1 MEETLSYT
9 TIFNEKIV
17 SVFKK
22 IELRYK
28 ITFLSTFLWGFWAHG
43 MMFFN
48 KYSLFDDSCS
58 VFNHLGTTYTSG
70 RWMLGVFRELENL
83 LYEGYYYSL
92 PLFYGVMSIL
102 TIVIIN
108 IFLIKLME
116 IRNLF
121 SCMILSGIM
130 ITFPTICSLFGY
142 MFTSMYYV
150 WGFGLAIIGGY
161 IVCYYS
167 KWYLYLLGVLLMAC
181 SVGVYQSN
189 TSIYISLIVVYLIK
203 EVYDTKYTIKRF
215 LTKCVYYMGAV
226 ILSVV
231 LYFLINKVF
240 LTVLHLSLS
249 DYMGISNMGND
260 GILVYLQRILYAYRI
275 FFFPSVYNR
284 GDIVYFLNSIHLYR
298 AILLFIFIFTG
309 IILLKKFRENIVQAL
324 QIGVAVLFLPLGI
337 NFSYIITVPQ
347 SVYTLMIYSQ
357 VILYLY
363 LIWLIE
369 YVNVKI
375 KKKYILQSIA
385 LLCTL
390 ALVFVF
396 GKIANMCYLVADI
409 KQQRT
414 ISYFTS
420 LVADIK
426 ATDDYKDEYPVVF
439 INGDNKKD
447 LSFEEMYQ
455 SKWTTLRPYHL
466 TMNDMTDFYAW
477 EAFMVLWTGYK
488 PIEANK
494 DDFEDLPEVQ
504 AMPSYPDYGSIKVIN
519 KTVVVKF

>member
-1 MEETLSYT
+1 M
-9 TIFNEKIV
+9 
-17 SVFKK
+17 
-22 IELRYK
+22 
-28 ITFLSTFLWGFWAHG
+28 
-43 MMFFN
+43 
-48 KYSLFDDSCS
+48 
-58 VFNHLGTTYTSG
+58 
-70 RWMLGVFRELENL
+70 
-83 LYEGYYYSL
+83 
-92 PLFYGVMSIL
+92 
-102 TIVIIN
+102 
-108 IFLIKLME
+108 
-116 IRNLF
+116 
-121 SCMILSGIM
+121 
-130 ITFPTICSLFGY
+130 
-142 MFTSMYYV
+142 
-150 WGFGLAIIGGY
+150 
-161 IVCYYS
+161 
-167 KWYLYLLGVLLMAC
+167 
-181 SVGVYQSN
+181 
-189 TSIYISLIVVYLIK
+189 
-203 EVYDTKYTIKRF
+203 YDTKYTVKHF
-215 LTKCVYYMGAV
+215 LTKCMYYMGAV

-249 DYMGISNMGND
+249 DYMGISDMGND
-260 GILVYLQRILYAYRI
+260 GILVYLQRIPYAYQI
-275 FFFPSVYNR
+275 FFFPSVYNHA
-284 GDIVYFLNSIHLYR
+284 DTVLFLNSIHLYR

-337 NFSYIITVPQ
+337 NFSYVITVPK

-357 VILYLY
+357 IILYLY
-363 LIWLIE
+363 LVWLIE
-369 YVNVKI
+369 QVNVKI

-426 ATDDYKDEYPVVF
+426 AVDNYRDEYPVVF
-439 INGDNKKD
+439 INEYDKKD

-455 SKWTTLRPYHL
+455 SQWITLKPYHL
-466 TMNDMTDFYAW
+466 TMNDMTDFHAW
-477 EAFMVLWTGYK
+477 NRFMTLWTGYK
-488 PIEANK
+488 PIEAANQ
-494 DDFEDLPEVQ
+494 DDFKDLPEVK